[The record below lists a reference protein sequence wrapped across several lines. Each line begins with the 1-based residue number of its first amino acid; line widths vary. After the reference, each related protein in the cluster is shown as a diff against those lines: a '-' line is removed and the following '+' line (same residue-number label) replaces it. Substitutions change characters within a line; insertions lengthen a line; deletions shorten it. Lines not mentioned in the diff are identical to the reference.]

1 MGGDRCVTGAGMR
14 PPSGAS
20 AEAADGP
27 VLARATPLASSPRP
41 HHGDGVSADSSKPT
55 HQIPRYLQRQ
65 SYRILPVNPRGG
77 ELLGEAVARSLAELI
92 PRADGRLV
100 SVEEY
105 LALIEAY

>member
-1 MGGDRCVTGAGMR
+1 MD
-14 PPSGAS
+14 PSLREQLLGIFAETNSIAVVGAS
-20 AEAADGP
+20 
-27 VLARATPLASSPRP
+27 V
-41 HHGDGVSADSSKPT
+41 DSSKPA

-65 SYRILPVNPRGG
+65 GYRIPPVNPRGG

-105 LALIEAY
+105 EALIEA